1 MLELNGGH
9 TENDPVPVQSPANQT
24 PDQKAPEAT
33 TYASP
38 PRDGVTPAAWGT
50 GWQCPTM
57 MVALVF
63 SGAMFSMGHHLYYQ
77 SLDNTRVNSVDQQ
90 TWAIRIGTGFAFL
103 IKSFFVS
110 AIGIAGVQQ
119 MWATLRRKFVKIR
132 GIDGMFAVLTSPL
145 ALLTLDLWMCAKT
158 LVLLSI
164 MSWLIPLTAIVTP
177 ATLTINLLTTT
188 NITNIR
194 VPAVN
199 FAVNSFW
206 YPWATFHGAGMISS
220 PAASIDR
227 LFTATY
233 SSAEVVPFSAPFPNS
248 SYTLEFWGPSYK
260 CQKLSEAIVEMK
272 GMNLSD
278 SSMNYGSLQ
287 NAWDHQ
293 VANTS
298 NKFPVVYSAAVSTA
312 LNNTI
317 FVFATGSNPLWNDN
331 ATQPTELVCQLWNTS
346 YVVDLHFTNGIRTL
360 TPISTKHVAR
370 ANWDERSGE
379 LTTTNLSPL
388 ASDVN
393 GGFYLTH
400 LLFSDLLKSTMLISS
415 IGSLTTILTS
425 TLQSSNWGSPT
436 RSIQQT
442 GLFSCPDV
450 WNSTDYIGL
459 RLAPLSTTL
468 CRNKTLARAIED
480 LSHNFTYSLLSLNAA
495 NASVP
500 VTISS
505 PQNFYSYDSR
515 NLLAAY
521 MTALG
526 VTVACVIVGL
536 FALRENGVAQSTS
549 FSSML
554 MTTRN
559 PELDNLT
566 KGNCLG
572 SDVVPDAI
580 GDVKLRFGEVEGS
593 EQYKHAAFGTE
604 ETVTPLSKGKEYY

>member
-1 MLELNGGH
+1 MLGLNGGH
-9 TENDPVPVQSPANQT
+9 TQNDPVLVQSSDQT
-24 PDQKAPEAT
+24 HDQKAPDAT

-50 GWQCPTM
+50 GWRCPTM
-57 MVALVF
+57 MVVLVF

-132 GIDGMFAVLTSPL
+132 GIDGMFSVLTSPL
-145 ALLTLDLWMCAKT
+145 GLLTLDVWMCAKT

-194 VPAVN
+194 VPTVN
-199 FAVNSFW
+199 FALDAFW
-206 YPWATFHGAGMISS
+206 HPWATFHGAGMISS
-220 PAASIDR
+220 PAATIDR

-233 SSAEVVPFSAPFPNS
+233 SSAEVVPFSAPSPNS

-260 CQKLSEAIVEMK
+260 CQKLSEAVVEMK

-278 SSMNYGSLQ
+278 SARNYGSLQ
-287 NAWDHQ
+287 NEWNYQ
-293 VANTS
+293 VANKS
-298 NKFPVVYSAAVSTA
+298 LRFPVVYSTAVSTA

-317 FVFATGSNPLWNDN
+317 YVFATGSNPLWNDN

-346 YVVDLHFTNGIRTL
+346 YVVNLNFTNGIRTL

-370 ANWDERSGE
+370 SNWDGRSGE
-379 LTTTNLSPL
+379 LTTTDFPL
-388 ASDVN
+388 ESDVN

-400 LLFSDLLKSTMLISS
+400 LLFSDLLRSTMIISS
-415 IGSLTTILTS
+415 IGSLTTFLTS
-425 TLQSSNWGSPT
+425 TLRATNWESPT

-442 GLFSCPDV
+442 GLFACPDV
-450 WNSTDYIGL
+450 WNSTDYNLL
-459 RLAPLSTTL
+459 RLATPESAL

-480 LSHNFTYSLLSLNAA
+480 LSHNFTYSLLSLNGA
-495 NASVP
+495 NSSLP

-505 PQNFYSYDSR
+505 PQNFYSYDSK

-559 PELDNLT
+559 PELDHLT
-566 KGNCLG
+566 KGHCLG

-580 GDVKLRFGEVEGS
+580 GDIKLRFGEVEGS

-604 ETVTPLSKGKEYY
+604 ETVAPMSKGKEYY